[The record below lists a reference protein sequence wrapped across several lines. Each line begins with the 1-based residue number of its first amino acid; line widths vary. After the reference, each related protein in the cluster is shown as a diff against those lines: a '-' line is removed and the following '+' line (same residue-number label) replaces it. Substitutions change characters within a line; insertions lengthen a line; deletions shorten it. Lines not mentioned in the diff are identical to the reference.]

1 MGKFVWIIGCI
12 SGKTACTKWDLSS
25 WLLLY
30 SSVGVPPLHHFLFVS
45 NSGAHFL
52 ECTNNVASKPKFDAV
67 GILRI
72 FAAPQ
77 NSFISRVQLRWKN
90 APRIWNSESLIMLF

>member
-1 MGKFVWIIGCI
+1 MTHELQLISCSLFTNIIVCF
-12 SGKTACTKWDLSS
+12 
-25 WLLLY
+25 LL
-30 SSVGVPPLHHFLFVS
+30 VCLFAFQARCLFFS
-45 NSGAHFL
+45 NSLAHFL

-72 FAAPQ
+72 FAAAQ

-90 APRIWNSESLIMLF
+90 VPLMEFRKPDYAFLMYFDCTG